1 MAGLVTAIS
10 LSLVTS
16 SAAWAKGGGSGGG
29 GGTPTPSIQA
39 DWPSAVPVP
48 AGTVQGTSGVAP
60 SETVQ
65 LVVNQGYPDVVT
77 SVTALYTSH
86 GFVQAP
92 DGTLVFS
99 NPSYRVTVGGAA
111 ADHSPTRTTVVVW
124 LQTL

>member
-1 MAGLVTAIS
+1 MGAGNLIG
-10 LSLVTS
+10 S

-29 GGTPTPSIQA
+29 GGTPAPSIQA
-39 DWPSAVPVP
+39 DWPAAVPVP
-48 AGTVQGTSGVAP
+48 TGTVQGTSGVAP

-65 LVVNQGYPDVVT
+65 MVVNQGYPDVVT
-77 SVTALYTSH
+77 SVTALYTSN

-99 NPSYRVTVGGAA
+99 NSSYRVTVGGAA
-111 ADHSPTRTTVVVW
+111 TDHSPTRTTVVVW